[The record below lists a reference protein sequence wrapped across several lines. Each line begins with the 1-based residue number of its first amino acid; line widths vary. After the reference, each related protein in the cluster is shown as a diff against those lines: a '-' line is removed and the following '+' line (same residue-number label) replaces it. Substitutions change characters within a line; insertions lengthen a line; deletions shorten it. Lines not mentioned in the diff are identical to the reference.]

1 MLNAVKETGL
11 RWLWLSAIAF
21 GLDQV
26 TKQLV
31 LKNMALYDS
40 IQIVPFFNFT
50 YVQNHGAAFS
60 FLSDAGG
67 WQRWLFTGIAVFV
80 SVLIVWWLKQTKR
93 DQILLPVS
101 FALILGG
108 ALGNL
113 YDRLA
118 YGYVVDFLDVY
129 YQTWHWPAFNIA
141 DCSIFLGAMGLLI
154 DAFKN
159 PDPIKE
165 DDDK

>member
-1 MLNAVKETGL
+1 MLNAVEDTGL

-67 WQRWLFTGIAVFV
+67 WQRWLFTGIAIFV

>member
-1 MLNAVKETGL
+1 MLNAARQTGL
-11 RWLWLSAIAF
+11 RWLWLAVVAF
-21 GLDQV
+21 GLDQF

-67 WQRWLFTGIAVFV
+67 WQRWLFTGIALFV
-80 SVLIVWWLKQTKR
+80 SALILWWLKQTKR
-93 DQILLPVS
+93 DQVLLPIAFS
-101 FALILGG
+101 LILGG

-113 YDRLA
+113 FDRLV

-141 DCSIFLGAMGLLI
+141 DCSIFLGAVGLLV
-154 DAFKN
+154 DAFRN

-165 DDDK
+165 DL

>member
-141 DCSIFLGAMGLLI
+141 DCAIFLGAMGLLI